1 MGQLSNT
8 ISIVSG
14 ASSMGDKA
22 FMPNPLVIKV
32 GDSVTWQNTDVETH
46 TVTSTSTEDNRQ
58 EDDKFD
64 SGLIHPGLSFEHR
77 FGNAG
82 HYRYSCLIHP
92 SMNGEIIVNQT

>member
-1 MGQLSNT
+1 MWQPSNS

-22 FMPNPLVIKV
+22 FMPNPLIIKV
-32 GDSVTWQNTDVETH
+32 GDSVTWQNTDIETH
-46 TVTSTSTEDNRQ
+46 TITSISTEDSMQ

-64 SGLIHPGLSFEHR
+64 SGLIDPGLSFEHR